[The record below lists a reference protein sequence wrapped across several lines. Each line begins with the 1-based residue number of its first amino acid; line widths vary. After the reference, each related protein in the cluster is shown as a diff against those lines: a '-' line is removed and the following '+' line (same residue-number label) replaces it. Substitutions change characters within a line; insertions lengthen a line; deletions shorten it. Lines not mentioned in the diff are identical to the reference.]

1 MTYYARVISFTRI
14 AQLDEAIRIE
24 LAMTGVAVFTDTLLA
39 VILIWLLRK
48 ARSGFRRSDSVVNRL
63 VMYIVGSSLIT
74 AICVVAALI
83 SAAVAPHALVYL
95 LFDLVIPKRR
105 FLLRDVPWTRA
116 NRSSHRSILQ
126 LYARFVSAY
135 SFRSPLITTNDF
147 LQAERP
153 FTPSRILGE
162 RRQ

>member
-1 MTYYARVISFTRI
+1 MISFTRI

-105 FLLRDVPWTRA
+105 FLLGMCSGHGLIV
-116 NRSSHRSILQ
+116 HSIAVYFNCMLAS
-126 LYARFVSAY
+126 LVH
-135 SFRSPLITTNDF
+135 
-147 LQAERP
+147 
-153 FTPSRILGE
+153 ILFDI
-162 RRQ
+162 R